1 MNLKEKWEQRKK
13 YKDEFKTFLEK
24 REAQTLE
31 DILLSANL
39 ATDPLTKEQALS
51 MPAFASA
58 LNIITNTIAL
68 IPICLYQET
77 NGKKTLIK
85 DDIRVSLLN
94 RDTKDTLDSFQFK
107 KALIEDYL
115 VNGNGYAYI
124 NKQRNNFVS
133 LNYVKQEDISINSNF
148 DPIFKNYEILCNG
161 NTYRPFE
168 FLKILRKTKDGASGI
183 GILEENNEALKVSY
197 LRQQFESILLNTGG
211 NKKGFITSENK
222 LDQASIDLLKQSW
235 KNLYSNNTEN
245 IVVLN
250 KGISFKEASNTSVE
264 MQLAENKKTD
274 IQNIYSIFGIPA
286 NFPNVTE
293 EEYNN
298 FIKFP
303 ILPILKALETALN
316 RDLLL
321 ESEKSTLFFSA
332 NVKEILKGDLLKRYQ
347 AYQIGIN
354 SGFLQW
360 DEIRHDEDLEP
371 YNVDFIKLGLQDV
384 LYNPESKEIYTP
396 NTNKL
401 AKMGQTSD
409 NLEDSQNINNNIVDN
424 SNQNESVVNE
434 NESGIKE

>member
-1 MNLKEKWEQRKK
+1 MNLKKRWEQRKK

-24 REAQTLE
+24 REVQTLE
-31 DILLSANL
+31 DILLSADL
-39 ATDPLTKEQALS
+39 TTDPITKEQALS

-58 LNIITNTIAL
+58 LNIITDTIAL
-68 IPICLYQET
+68 IPIYLYKEI
-77 NGKKTLIK
+77 NGKKTLVQ
-85 DDIRVSLLN
+85 DDVRVSLLN
-94 RDTKDTLDSFQFK
+94 RDSKDTLDSFQFK

-115 VNGNGYAYI
+115 ISGNGYAYI

-161 NTYRPFE
+161 NTYRPFQ
-168 FLKILRKTKDGASGI
+168 FLKILRKTKNGANGI

-197 LRQQFESILLNTGG
+197 LRQQYESILLNTGG

-235 KNLYSNNTEN
+235 KNLYSNNTDN
-245 IVVLN
+245 VVVLN
-250 KGISFKEASNTSVE
+250 KGLAFKEASNTSVE

-274 IQNIYSIFGIPA
+274 VTNIYSIFGIPT
-286 NFPNVTE
+286 NFPNVIE

-298 FIKFP
+298 FIKYP
-303 ILPILKALETALN
+303 ILPILKALTTALN

-321 ESEKSTLFFSA
+321 EKEKSTLFFSA
-332 NVKEILKGDLLKRYQ
+332 DTKEILKGDLLKRYQ

-354 SGFLQW
+354 AGFLQW
-360 DEIRHDEDLEP
+360 DEVRNREDLEL
-371 YNVDFIKLGLQDV
+371 YNIDFIKLGLQDV

-401 AKMGQTSD
+401 AKMGQNNN
-409 NLEDSQNINNNIVDN
+409 NLEDSQNINKDIIDNN
-424 SNQNESVVNE
+424 NQNESVVNQ